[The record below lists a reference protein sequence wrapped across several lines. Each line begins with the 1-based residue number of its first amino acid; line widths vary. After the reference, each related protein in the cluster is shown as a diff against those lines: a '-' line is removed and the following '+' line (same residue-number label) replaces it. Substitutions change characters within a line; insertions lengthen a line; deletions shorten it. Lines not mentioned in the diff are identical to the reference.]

1 MDNSS
6 KNDLI
11 CLPKDICILNTLA
24 MGIAIQILAKTT
36 GETIEA
42 WKHYI
47 GVEASKQQQQLSTKE
62 IQEIIEKLKN
72 ITA

>member
-1 MDNSS
+1 MSNSS
-6 KNDLI
+6 EDDLI

-47 GVEASKQQQQLSTKE
+47 GVEAGEQQRQLSEVE
-62 IQEIIEKLKN
+62 IQEIIEKLKSL
-72 ITA
+72 